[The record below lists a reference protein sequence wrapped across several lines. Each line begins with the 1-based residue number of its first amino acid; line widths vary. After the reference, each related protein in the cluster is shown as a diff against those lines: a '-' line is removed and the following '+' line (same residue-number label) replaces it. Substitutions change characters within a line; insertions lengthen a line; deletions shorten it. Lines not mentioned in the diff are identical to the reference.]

1 MKNFAG
7 KKVVIIGQGYVGLP
21 LAAAAAT
28 EGWNVVGIEKSMR
41 ILDLIANKKSPIEDI
56 SDDKIAEMLDNGS
69 YEITNDE
76 SRISEG
82 NIIILCVPT
91 PIDEANQPDMS
102 YMESAVESIAKH
114 SSDGALIISE
124 STSYPGTLRSFIIPR
139 VSNSKSNQKFYFA
152 TAPER
157 INPRDKKWNLKNTP
171 RLVSGIDEDSS
182 QLALVFYK
190 SICNEVILVDS
201 PEIAEISKLLENT
214 FRLVNISLINEF
226 AKICNVMDV
235 DIYKIVEAANTKPYG
250 FMPFNPGIGIGG
262 HCIPVDPLY
271 FVWWAKQ
278 NNLKTPIIQQS
289 IITNEEM
296 PEHYFN
302 MITSKFALQKT
313 KKRIMLIGVAYKSG
327 ISDVRNSPVSSLKQL
342 FEKAGHTVIWHDPL
356 VAEWENTR
364 SCSLEEQCDLMILTV
379 NQPGIDLRLIR
390 SKNTPIYD
398 CTNTLVHNQT

>member
-7 KKVVIIGQGYVGLP
+7 NKVVIIGQGYVGLP

-28 EGWNVVGIEKSMR
+28 EGWNVVGIEKSIK

-56 SDDKIAEMLDNGS
+56 SDEKIAEILNNGS

-139 VSNSKSNQKFYFA
+139 VKNSKSTQKLFFA

-190 SICNEVILVDS
+190 SICNDVILVDS

-226 AKICNVMDV
+226 ARICNVMDV

-289 IITNEEM
+289 INTNDEM

-302 MITSKFALQKT
+302 MITSKYALQET

-327 ISDVRNSPVSSLKQL
+327 ISDVRNSPVSSLKLL

-364 SCSLEEQCDLMILTV
+364 SCSLDEECDLIILTV
-379 NQPGIDLRLIR
+379 NQPGIDLRLIQ